1 MEFTMYTSSSTGQ
14 ASNCYYPNQTVVR
27 DRDEFKQAVSLD
39 HVAASF
45 RQNYRSNQNFL
56 SSDHICLDCDNESSD
71 DPEDWISPEDILRNF
86 DGVSLAIATSK
97 SHMKTKGS
105 QSARPR
111 FHVYFPIEEIRDA
124 NEYADLKAEVASLYP
139 FFDSNALDSARFM
152 FGNPNST
159 VYWQSG
165 VKLITDFVYDAFAE
179 WDDEQEQIPEGSR
192 NATLSHYAGRIIIR
206 LGDTDEAH
214 EKFMAKADLCNPP
227 LPLDELDAIWNSA
240 RRFGQKV
247 ASQEG
252 YIPPEDYGKEFTL
265 MPTDFSD
272 VGQATV
278 LTSEYGDILRYS
290 PATNYLCY
298 NGSFWEESEPLAQEL
313 AQKLTE
319 RQLDEAELASK
330 EAIKEMNK
338 NGASQLLLTSSVK
351 KAESSF
357 NDGQRN
363 SYRKFQLA
371 EAYKKYVIKRRD
383 SRYISSA
390 LKEARPMMIIDPKDL
405 DHDAFL
411 LNTPSFTYDLR
422 EGLDKALPHQAEDLI
437 TNQTLVDPSDK
448 GDDIWKAALEV
459 FFLGDQDVIDYVQ
472 QVAGIAAI
480 GKIVMEAMI
489 IAYGDGR
496 NGKSTF
502 WNAILRVLGTYA
514 DSMSADVLTVGS
526 KRNVKPELAEVR
538 GKRLIIAAELE
549 EGMRLSTSVVK
560 QLCSTDDIRAEKKYK
575 DPFSFTPSHTIV
587 LYTNHLP
594 KVGALDQ
601 GTWRRLIV
609 IPFEAVIEGSKDI
622 KNYADHLVS
631 HAGGAILSWIIEG
644 AKKVIKNDFILQK
657 PDKIVEASQ
666 QYREENNWLERFI
679 DECCEVDPSFTEKS
693 GEFYASYR
701 AFCARTGDYTRSTTD
716 FYSAIAN
723 AGYDRR
729 KNSKGS
735 FIYGIKLRDDYD
747 F

>member
-27 DRDEFKQAVSLD
+27 SRDEFKQAVSLD

-45 RQNYRSNQNFL
+45 KQNYRSNQNFL
-56 SSDHICLDCDNESSD
+56 FSDHICLDCDNESSD

-105 QSARPR
+105 QTARPR
-111 FHVYFPIEEIRDA
+111 FHVYFQIEEIHDA
-124 NEYADLKAEVASLYP
+124 DEYADLKAEVASLYP

-165 VKLITDFVYDAFAE
+165 VKLITGFIYDVFAE

-227 LPLDELDAIWNSA
+227 LPPDELDTIWNSA

-278 LTSEYGDILRYS
+278 LTSEYGNILRYS

-319 RQLDEAELASK
+319 RQLDEAETASK
-330 EAIKEMNK
+330 EAIKEMTK

-390 LKEARPMMIIDPKDL
+390 LKEARPMVIIDPKDL

-437 TNQTLVDPSDK
+437 TNQTLVDPTDK

-622 KNYADHLVS
+622 KNYADYLVS

-644 AKKVIKNDFILQK
+644 AKKVIKNDFILPK

-679 DECCEVDPSFTEKS
+679 DECCEIDPSFTEKS

-716 FYSAIAN
+716 FYSAVAN
-723 AGYDRR
+723 AGYERR
-729 KNSKGS
+729 KTMNGS

>member
-1 MEFTMYTSSSTGQ
+1 MEFTMYTSNSTGQ
-14 ASNCYYPNQTVVR
+14 ASNCYYPNRTVVR
-27 DRDEFKQAVSLD
+27 NRDEFKQAVSLD

-45 RQNYRSNQNFL
+45 KQNYRSKQNFL

-71 DPEDWISPEDILRNF
+71 DPEDWISPEDILHIF

-111 FHVYFPIEEIRDA
+111 FHVYFLIEEIHDA

-139 FFDSNALDSARFM
+139 LFDSNALDSARFM
-152 FGNPNST
+152 FGNPSST
-159 VYWQSG
+159 VYWKSG
-165 VKLITDFVYDAFAE
+165 VKLITDFIYDAFAE

-214 EKFMAKADLCNPP
+214 EKFMVKANLCNPP
-227 LPLDELDAIWNSA
+227 LPPDELDAIWNSA

-298 NGSFWEESEPLAQEL
+298 NGSFWEESEPLAQDL

-330 EAIKEMNK
+330 EAIKEMSK

-390 LKEARPMMIIDPKDL
+390 LKEARPMVIIDPKDL

-448 GDDIWKAALEV
+448 GDDMWKAALGV

-644 AKKVIKNDFILQK
+644 AKKVIKNDFILPK

-723 AGYDRR
+723 AGYERR
-729 KNSKGS
+729 KTMNGS